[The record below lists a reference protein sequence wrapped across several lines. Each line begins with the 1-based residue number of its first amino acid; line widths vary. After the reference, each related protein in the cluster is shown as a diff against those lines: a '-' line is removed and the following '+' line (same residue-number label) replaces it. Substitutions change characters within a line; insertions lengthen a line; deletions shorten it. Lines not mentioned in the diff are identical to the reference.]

1 MPHFAFGNV
10 SAVAAA
16 WIGLALLAS
25 LASVRIGLSVALVE
39 ILLGVLAGNLLH
51 LHTTDWI
58 DFLAGAGAV
67 LLTFLAGAEI
77 DPTSLRRFAAPSLA
91 IGGAGFAAPLAAA
104 CAFPWVVLHSPR
116 HAGPGAGHRRLATAV
131 GGVSAVMGGAGPD
144 PTGHAELHLN

>member
-91 IGGAGFAAPLAAA
+91 IGGAGFAAPFAAA
-104 CAFPWVVLHSPR
+104 WAFAWFVLHWQW
-116 HAGPGAGHRRLATAV
+116 HASQVAGVALSTTSVAV
-131 GGVSAVMGGAGPD
+131 V
-144 PTGHAELHLN
+144 